1 MFFGGDSVVCKRL
14 AGNLCYTYLR
24 MNETQFPNF
33 YVREIPIYGD
43 TILAPMDGY
52 SDWPFRSICRA
63 LGSAMSYTEFV
74 KVEKILSRSKEP
86 AKRLYY
92 EEAERPV
99 TFQIYGDDPD
109 LILEAALKIQPLNPD
124 IIDLNMGCPAKSI
137 ADRGA
142 GVGMMPTPLKIAHTF
157 KKLTSS
163 LKVPVTGKIRLGW
176 DRDKNYKLIARIV
189 EENGGSLI
197 AIHGRTKEQRYSGNA
212 DWDAIAEVKSLVKIP
227 VIGSGDVK
235 TIADIQRMKKHTNC
249 DAVMIGRAA
258 IANPWIFLGMDREQV
273 PAQLLQE
280 TVREHLQKSIQ
291 FYGEEDGQRL
301 FRKYAVQYLLL
312 KTLDRDSRKEI
323 LKERPSGEFL
333 EMLNQVYALTA

>member
-1 MFFGGDSVVCKRL
+1 MDD
-14 AGNLCYTYLR
+14 
-24 MNETQFPNF
+24 TQARHPFF
-33 YVREIPIYGD
+33 YVRNIPICGD

-92 EEAERPV
+92 EEAERPI

-109 LILEAALKIQPLNPD
+109 LILKAALLVEKWKPD
-124 IIDLNMGCPAKSI
+124 IIDINMGCPAKSI

-142 GVGMMPTPLKIAHTF
+142 GVGMMPTPLKIARTF
-157 KKLTSS
+157 KRLTST

-176 DRDKNYKLIARIV
+176 DRDKNYKLIARVV

-212 DWDAIAEVKSLVKIP
+212 DWDAIAEVKSLVNIP
-227 VIGSGDVK
+227 VTGSGDVR
-235 TIADIQRMKKHTNC
+235 TVADIQRMKQHTNC
-249 DAVMIGRAA
+249 DAVMIGRGA
-258 IANPWIFLGMDREQV
+258 IANPWIFMGLERDQV
-273 PAQLLQE
+273 PPELLKE
-280 TVREHLQKSIQ
+280 TVQEHLQKSIQ
-291 FYGEEDGQRL
+291 FYGKEDGQRL

-312 KTLDRDSRKEI
+312 RTLDRDARKEI
-323 LKERPSGEFL
+323 LRERPTGEFL
-333 EMLNQVYALTA
+333 EILNQVYAVTASI

>member
-1 MFFGGDSVVCKRL
+1 MKEILNPKFH
-14 AGNLCYTYLR
+14 
-24 MNETQFPNF
+24 
-33 YVREIPIYGD
+33 VREIPIYGD

-109 LILEAALKIQPLNPD
+109 LILKAALKIQPLNPD
-124 IIDLNMGCPAKSI
+124 IIDINMGCPAKSI

-142 GVGMMPTPLKIAHTF
+142 GVGMMPTPLKIAQTF
-157 KKLTSS
+157 KKLTSA
-163 LKVPVTGKIRLGW
+163 LKVPITGKIRLGW

-235 TIADIQRMKKHTNC
+235 TIADIQRMKQHTNC

-312 KTLDRDSRKEI
+312 RTLDRDSRKEI

-333 EMLNQVYALTA
+333 EMLNQIYVLTS

>member
-1 MFFGGDSVVCKRL
+1 
-14 AGNLCYTYLR
+14 
-24 MNETQFPNF
+24 MNVDFETRATFLNTSPSF
-33 YVREIPIYGD
+33 HVRDIPIYGNSV
-43 TILAPMDGY
+43 LAPMDGY
-52 SDWPFRSICRA
+52 SDWPFRSLCRA

-86 AKRLYY
+86 AKRLYF

-109 LILEAALKIQPLNPD
+109 LILKAALRVQALNPD
-124 IIDLNMGCPAKSI
+124 IIDINMGCPAKSI

-142 GVGMMPTPLKIAHTF
+142 GVGMMLTPLKIARTF
-157 KKLTSS
+157 RKLTAA
-163 LKVPVTGKIRLGW
+163 LNVPVTGKIRLGW
-176 DRDKNYKLIARIV
+176 DRSKNYKLIARIV

-212 DWDAIAEVKSLVKIP
+212 DWDAIAEVKSLLKIP

-235 TIADIQRMKKHTNC
+235 TVADIQHMRQYTGC
-249 DAVMIGRAA
+249 DAVMIGRGA
-258 IANPWIFLGMDREQV
+258 IANPWIFSGLDREQV
-273 PAQLLQE
+273 SPEQVQT
-280 TVREHLQKSIQ
+280 TVREHLAKSMQ

-312 KTLDRDSRKEI
+312 RTLDRESRKEI
-323 LKERPSGEFL
+323 LKQRPSGEFL
-333 EMLNQVYALTA
+333 EMLNQIYTVTAI

>member
-1 MFFGGDSVVCKRL
+1 
-14 AGNLCYTYLR
+14 
-24 MNETQFPNF
+24 MNETRVPSF
-33 YVREIPIYGD
+33 YIREVPIYGD
-43 TILAPMDGY
+43 KILAPMDGY

-92 EEAERPV
+92 QEAERPI

-109 LILEAALKIQPLNPD
+109 LILKAALRVQELNPD
-124 IIDLNMGCPAKSI
+124 VIDINMGCPAKSI

-142 GVGMMPTPLKIAHTF
+142 GVGMMPTPLKIARTF
-157 KKLTSS
+157 KKLTAS
-163 LKVPVTGKIRLGW
+163 LRVPVTGKIRMGW
-176 DRDKNYKLIARIV
+176 DQHRNYKLIARIV

-197 AIHGRTKEQRYSGNA
+197 ALHGRTKEQRYSGEAN
-212 DWDAIAEVKSLVKIP
+212 WDAIAEVKSLVRIP

-235 TIADIQRMKKHTNC
+235 TVSDVQRMKQHTHC
-249 DAVMIGRAA
+249 EAVMIGRAA
-258 IANPWIFLGMDREQV
+258 IANPWIFAGLDREQV
-273 PAQLLQE
+273 SPELLQQ
-280 TVREHLQKSIQ
+280 TVHEHLQKSIQ

-312 KTLDRDSRKEI
+312 RTLDREARKEI

-333 EMLNQVYALTA
+333 EILNQIYAAPALQH

>member
-1 MFFGGDSVVCKRL
+1 
-14 AGNLCYTYLR
+14 
-24 MNETQFPNF
+24 MNETRVPNF
-33 YVREIPIYGD
+33 CVRNVSIYGD

-52 SDWPFRSICRA
+52 SDWPFRSICRG

-92 EEAERPV
+92 EEVERPIA
-99 TFQIYGDDPD
+99 FQIYGDDPD
-109 LILEAALKIQPLNPD
+109 LILKAALKVQVLNPD
-124 IIDLNMGCPAKSI
+124 IIDINMGCPAKSI

-142 GVGMMPTPLKIAHTF
+142 GVGMMPTPLKIADTF
-157 KKLTSS
+157 KKLTAA
-163 LKVPVTGKIRLGW
+163 LKVPITGKIRMGW
-176 DRDKNYKLIARIV
+176 ERNQNYKLIARIV

-197 AIHGRTKEQRYSGNA
+197 AIHGRTKEQRYSGDAN
-212 DWDAIAEVKSLVKIP
+212 WDAIAEVKSLVKIP

-235 TIADIQRMKKHTNC
+235 TVADIQRMKKYTNC

-258 IANPWIFLGMDREQV
+258 IANPWIFAGLDREQV
-273 PAQLLQE
+273 SAELLHQ
-280 TVREHLQKSIQ
+280 TVYEHLQKSIQ

-312 KTLDRDSRKEI
+312 RTLDRESRKEI

-333 EMLNQVYALTA
+333 GILNQIYAVTAQ

>member
-1 MFFGGDSVVCKRL
+1 
-14 AGNLCYTYLR
+14 
-24 MNETQFPNF
+24 MNEQAIPPTFF
-33 YVREIPIYGD
+33 VRDIPIYGD
-43 TILAPMDGY
+43 RILAPMDGY

-86 AKRLYY
+86 AKRLYF
-92 EEAERPV
+92 EEVERPI
-99 TFQIYGDDPD
+99 TFQIYGDDPE
-109 LILEAALKIQPLNPD
+109 LILKAALIVEKKNPD
-124 IIDLNMGCPAKSI
+124 IIDINMGCPAKSI

-142 GVGMMPTPLKIAHTF
+142 GVGMMPTPLKIARTF
-157 KKLTSS
+157 RKLVKT

-176 DRDKNYKLIARIV
+176 DRNKNYKLIARIV
-189 EENGGSLI
+189 EEEGGSLI
-197 AIHGRTKEQRYSGNA
+197 AVHGRTKEQRYAGDAN
-212 DWDAIAEVKSLVKIP
+212 WDAIAEVKSIVKIP

-235 TIADIQRMKKHTNC
+235 TVSDIQRMKQHTHC

-258 IANPWIFLGMDREQV
+258 IANPWIFMRLDREQV
-273 PAQLLQE
+273 SPELLHE

-291 FYGEEDGQRL
+291 FYGEGDGQRL

-312 KTLDRDSRKEI
+312 KTLDRESRKEI

-333 EMLNQVYALTA
+333 DMLNQIYAMTAN

>member
-1 MFFGGDSVVCKRL
+1 
-14 AGNLCYTYLR
+14 
-24 MNETQFPNF
+24 MNETRTPNF
-33 YVREIPIYGD
+33 FVRDIPIYGD
-43 TILAPMDGY
+43 TLLAPMDGY

-109 LILEAALKIQPLNPD
+109 LILKAALIVEKWKPD
-124 IIDLNMGCPAKSI
+124 IIDINMGCPAKSI

-142 GVGMMPTPLKIAHTF
+142 GVGMMPSPLRIARTF
-157 KKLTSS
+157 KTLTRA

-176 DRDKNYKLIARIV
+176 DGNKNYKLIARVV
-189 EENGGSLI
+189 EENGGSLV
-197 AIHGRTKEQRYSGNA
+197 AVHGRTKEQRYAGHA
-212 DWDAIAEVKSLVKIP
+212 DWDAIAEVKAAVSIP
-227 VIGSGDVK
+227 VVGSGDVR
-235 TIADIQRMKKHTNC
+235 TVADIQKMKQHTHC
-249 DAVMIGRAA
+249 DAVMIGRGA
-258 IANPWIFLGMDREQV
+258 IANPWIFMGLDREDV
-273 PAQLLQE
+273 PHQLLKE
-280 TVREHLQKSIQ
+280 TVQEHLQKSAQ
-291 FYGEEDGQRL
+291 FYGDADGQRL

-312 KTLDRDSRKEI
+312 KTLDRDARKEI

-333 EMLNQVYALTA
+333 EMLNQVYAMTA

>member
-1 MFFGGDSVVCKRL
+1 MIEIK
-14 AGNLCYTYLR
+14 TP
-24 MNETQFPNF
+24 TF
-33 YVREIPIYGD
+33 YIRNIPICGN

-74 KVEKILSRSKEP
+74 KVEKILSHSKEP

-92 EEAERPV
+92 EEVERPI

-142 GVGMMPTPLKIAHTF
+142 GVGMMPSPLKIAETF
-157 KKLTSS
+157 KKLTSA

-176 DRDKNYKLIARIV
+176 DQNKNYKLIARIV

-197 AIHGRTKEQRYSGNA
+197 AIHGRTKEQHYSGNA
-212 DWDAIAEVKSLVKIP
+212 DWDAIAEVKSMVKIP

-235 TIADIQRMKKHTNC
+235 TVADIQHMKQHTHC

-258 IANPWIFLGMDREQV
+258 IANPWIFMGMDREQV
-273 PAQLLQE
+273 PAELLKQ
-280 TVREHLQKSIQ
+280 TVHEHLQKSVQ

-333 EMLNQVYALTA
+333 QILNQIYVSMA

>member
-1 MFFGGDSVVCKRL
+1 M
-14 AGNLCYTYLR
+14 
-24 MNETQFPNF
+24 ETDFINQMALTKTSPSF
-33 YVREIPIYGD
+33 YVRDIPIYGNA
-43 TILAPMDGY
+43 ILAPMDGY
-52 SDWPFRSICRA
+52 SDWPFRSLCRA

-99 TFQIYGDDPD
+99 TFQIYGDDPE
-109 LILEAALKIQPLNPD
+109 LILKAALHVQELDPD
-124 IIDLNMGCPAKSI
+124 IIDINMGCPAKSI

-142 GVGMMPTPLKIAHTF
+142 GVGMMPTPIKIARTF
-157 KKLTSS
+157 KKLTAA
-163 LKVPVTGKIRLGW
+163 LRVPVTGKFRLGW

-189 EENGGSLI
+189 EDNGGSLI
-197 AIHGRTKEQRYSGNA
+197 AIHGRTKEQRYSGEA
-212 DWDAIAEVKSLVKIP
+212 DWDAIAEAKSLVKIP

-235 TIADIQRMKKHTNC
+235 TIADIQRMKQYTDC

-258 IANPWIFLGMDREQV
+258 IANPWIFAGLDREQV
-273 PAQLLQE
+273 SPQQVQK
-280 TVREHLQKSIQ
+280 TVNEHLEKSIR

-312 KTLDRDSRKEI
+312 KTLDREARKEI
-323 LKERPSGEFL
+323 LKQRPSGEFL
-333 EMLNQVYALTA
+333 NMLNQIYEVTAS